1 MKYLLDSDTCISFLK
16 DKHRIADKIDAVG
29 IENCYVSEITIAELT
44 YGAYHSS
51 NFEKHI
57 HEVKKIETLYDVV
70 SIYSSIDYYAKEKS
84 RLRKAGNP
92 IPDFD
97 LLIGTSAVVNN
108 MKMVTSNVKHMS
120 RIESIEIENWRDLEY
135 NEFLK

>member
-16 DKHRIADKIDAVG
+16 DKHRIAEKIDGVG

-44 YGAYHSS
+44 YGAYHSTS
-51 NFEKHI
+51 FEKHI

-70 SIYSSIDYYAKEKS
+70 SIYSSIDYYSKEKS
-84 RLRKAGNP
+84 RLRKEGKS

-120 RIESIEIENWRDLEY
+120 RIESIEIENWRDVKY